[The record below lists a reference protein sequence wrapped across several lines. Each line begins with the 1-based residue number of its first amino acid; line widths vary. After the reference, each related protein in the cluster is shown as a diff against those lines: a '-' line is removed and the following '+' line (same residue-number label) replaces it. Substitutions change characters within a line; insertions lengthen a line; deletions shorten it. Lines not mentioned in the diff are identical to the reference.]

1 MIEADEEY
9 KMNNKQQLKSLI
21 KSAENH
27 THNHLKW
34 ANLKFNEQM
43 GNDQDSSTD
52 DVTFVPPTPDFD
64 KVYETLYVRGLIKG
78 VISSKD

>member
-1 MIEADEEY
+1 
-9 KMNNKQQLKSLI
+9 LKSLI

-43 GNDQDSSTD
+43 GNDQDSNI
-52 DVTFVPPTPDFD
+52 DVIFVPPTPDID
-64 KVYETLYVRGLIKG
+64 KLYETLYTRGLVKG